1 MSILESLL
9 SGFAFA
15 LQPSVLIY
23 CLAGCVI
30 GTIVGMLPGLGPLA
44 AISLLLPAT
53 FGLNP
58 AISLMVLAGVYY
70 GAMYGGSTTS
80 ILMRIP
86 GETASVITCI
96 DGYEMT
102 KRGRSGAALFIAAV
116 GSFVAGTI
124 SVVLLMLVAPT
135 LANMALLFGPPEM
148 TALLTIGLLALA
160 TMSQGS
166 AWATLALATLGL
178 LLGTIG
184 IDTMTGYTRFTFGV
198 IEFGDGIG
206 LIPVAVGLFGVSEI
220 MLSAASATAIRITAP
235 KLRELAPTRKE
246 FVRSL
251 APIGRGSALGFLIGL
266 LPGAAHIIASF
277 MSYALERR
285 LSRHPEEFGHGAIEG
300 VAGPESANNA
310 AASAAFVP
318 MLSLGIPAG
327 PVAAVML
334 AAIMFHGITPGPN
347 FIAEHPTIFWSFV
360 ASMYIGNV
368 ALLLLN
374 LPMVGLFVNLLRIPY
389 TYLYPALLCFCVISV
404 YSLNLSVGDVWV
416 MIAFGAIGFAMRR
429 LGLDPAPVV
438 MGLVL
443 SPIFEL
449 SLRQSLT
456 MSGGSYGIFFERPIT
471 ITLFSIVALILVAMV
486 LGTLRKQRASW
497 RDQVGL
503 NT

>member
-1 MSILESLL
+1 MSIIESLL
-9 SGFAFA
+9 SGFAFS
-15 LQPSVLIY
+15 LQPSVLVY

-53 FGLNP
+53 FGLDP

-86 GETASVITCI
+86 GETASVVTCL

-102 KRGRSGAALFIAAV
+102 RRGRAGAALFIAAA

-135 LANMALLFGPPEM
+135 LAKAALMFGPPEM
-148 TALLTIGLLALA
+148 TALLTIGILALA

-166 AWATLALATLGL
+166 VWATLALATLGL
-178 LLGTIG
+178 VLGTIG
-184 IDTMTGYTRFTFGV
+184 IDTMTGYTRFTFG
-198 IEFGDGIG
+198 ITEFGDGIG
-206 LIPVAVGLFGVSEI
+206 LIPVAVGLFGLSEI
-220 MLSAASATAIRITAP
+220 MLSAASAKATIVHAP
-235 KLRELAPTRKE
+235 RLRELAPTRTE
-246 FVRSL
+246 FYRSIG
-251 APIGRGSALGFLIGL
+251 AVGRGSALGFVIGL

-347 FIAEHPTIFWSFV
+347 FIAEHPNIFWSFI

-389 TYLYPALLCFCVISV
+389 TYLYPILLCFCVISV
-404 YSLNLSVGDVWV
+404 YSLNLSLTDVWL
-416 MIAFGAIGFAMRR
+416 MIVFGAIGFAMRKI
-429 LGLDPAPVV
+429 GFDPAPVV

-449 SLRQSLT
+449 SLRQTLA
-456 MSGGSYGIFFERPIT
+456 MSGGDYSIFVHRPIT
-471 ITLFSIVALILVAMV
+471 LTLLAIVLITAVSTMV
-486 LGTLRKQRASW
+486 GPLRKRRATW
-497 RDQVGL
+497 RDQAGL

>member
-1 MSILESLL
+1 MSILENLL

-86 GETASVITCI
+86 GETASVVTCL

-102 KRGRSGAALFIAAV
+102 KRGRAGAALFIAAA
-116 GSFVAGTI
+116 GSFVAGTV

-135 LANMALLFGPPEM
+135 LATTALMFGPPEM
-148 TALLTIGLLALA
+148 TALLIIGILALA

-166 AWATLALATLGL
+166 VWATLALATLGL

-184 IDTMTGYTRFTFGV
+184 IDTMTGYTRFTFG
-198 IEFGDGIG
+198 ITEFGDGIG
-206 LIPVAVGLFGVSEI
+206 LIPVAVGLFGLSEI
-220 MLSAASATAIRITAP
+220 MLSAASAKATTIHAP
-235 KLRELAPTRKE
+235 KLRELAPTRTE
-246 FVRSL
+246 LSRSIG
-251 APIGRGSALGFLIGL
+251 AIGRGSALGFVIGL

-300 VAGPESANNA
+300 VAGPESANNS

-347 FIAEHPTIFWSFV
+347 FIAEHPNIFWSFI

-389 TYLYPALLCFCVISV
+389 TYLYPILLCFCVISV
-404 YSLNLSVGDVWV
+404 YSLNSSLTDVWL
-416 MIAFGAIGFAMRR
+416 MIVFGAIGFAMRKI
-429 LGLDPAPVV
+429 GLDPAPVV

-449 SLRQSLT
+449 SLRQTLA
-456 MSGGSYGIFFERPIT
+456 MSGGDYSIFVHRPIT
-471 ITLFSIVALILVAMV
+471 LTLLAIVLIALVWMV
-486 LGTLRKQRASW
+486 VGTLRKRRATW